1 MATFPLLVGVR
12 MVRTWA
18 ALRVMSPDG
27 YPIYEQSASHP
38 GAFAA
43 ACPSGV
49 TLAAAHALRYA
60 KHVAQGTLPEAFEV
74 FSSRRFASS
83 HVRLAS

>member
-1 MATFPLLVGVR
+1 

-27 YPIYEQSASHP
+27 YPVYEQSAAYP

-43 ACPSGV
+43 TCHSGV

-60 KHVAQGTLPEAFEV
+60 NYIARGALPEEFQV
-74 FSSRRFASS
+74 FHSRRFGSD
-83 HVRLAS
+83 VRLAS

>member
-1 MATFPLLVGVR
+1 VR

-27 YPIYEQSASHP
+27 YPIYEQSQSCP

-43 ACPSGV
+43 TCHSGV

-60 KHVAQGTLPEAFEV
+60 KYVAQASLPEEFQV
-74 FSSRRFASS
+74 FHSRRFGSD
-83 HVRLAS
+83 VRLAS